1 MSKRKLHS
9 RIVKN
14 ILSLLII
21 AIHIAPFYVLFL
33 MSMKQR
39 RDFSSRWV
47 PPQAFSLDN
56 YSLALKGGDLMHS
69 ILNTVIIVLIAT
81 VLIIVIG
88 AMSGY
93 PLARYNTRFSKTL
106 SLLLLGVMMV
116 PPLSVLVPLYKEMV
130 TLGGINT
137 FWGIIILSITYGL
150 PTSIFMYTNFIHT
163 IPVALDEAA
172 LLDGCSKYTI
182 FFRIIMPSLKP
193 VTASVAILT
202 GINIWNDYSFQLYML
217 QKPRLRTI
225 TLMIKSFFAEG
236 NTNLNAAAAA
246 SCLAI
251 LPLIVIYLFLSKYFV
266 QGVVDSAVK

>member
-1 MSKRKLHS
+1 MRKR
-9 RIVKN
+9 N
-14 ILSLLII
+14 IRRALVNYLLSLLYI
-21 AIHIAPFYVLFL
+21 AIHISPFYVQLIMAL
-33 MSMKQR
+33 KTR

-47 PPQAFSLDN
+47 PPASPTLDN
-56 YSLALKGGDLMHS
+56 FTLALKGGELMQS
-69 ILNTVIIVLIAT
+69 ILNTAIIVLIAT
-81 VLIIVIG
+81 SLIIVIG

-93 PLARYNTRFSKTL
+93 PLARYGTKFSKTL

-116 PPLSVLVPLYKEMV
+116 PPLSVLVPLYRELVMIK
-130 TLGGINT
+130 GINT

-202 GINIWNDYSFQLYML
+202 GINIWNDYSFQLYIL
-217 QKPRLRTI
+217 QKPKLRTI
-225 TLMIKSFFAEG
+225 TLMLKTFFTEG